1 MGRYSQKFRDLL
13 NAVPKPEDKQ
23 GFNPELASMALA
35 QTINKALQVIQEQ
48 EETIL
53 DLEEEVTKLQSQ
65 LILQAP
71 EGGLEQAL
79 NSAKTKEDLVKDE
92 ATDMLE
98 GILKKFGKDKGNDV

>member
-1 MGRYSQKFRDLL
+1 MGRYSQKFREYL

-23 GFNPELASMALA
+23 GFTPELASMALA

-65 LILQAP
+65 IISGAP
-71 EGGLEQAL
+71 AEDTLAQTLER
-79 NSAKTKEDLVKDE
+79 TKSQEAAIKDDV
-92 ATDMLE
+92 TNMLE
-98 GILKKFGKDKGNDV
+98 NLLGKKDKPDDVR